1 MSERQPHPF
10 HRAGRIG
17 SWQDWP
23 WVGAIRRLGRSPSIN
38 AARRVARKAEPAL
51 SLMLAPYR
59 FIGRRLGEAMPK
71 GLYARALIIIIAPIV
86 ILQSVVAFVFME
98 RHWQTV
104 TRRLSAATVR
114 DIAAIVDLIETYPG
128 DPTYGQVIRI
138 AQDRLGLII
147 AVVPGEPLP
156 PAAPKPFFSL
166 LDSALSDEIS
176 QQIGKPFWI
185 DTVGKS
191 NLVEVRI
198 QLGDKVLRVL
208 ARRSQTYASNS
219 EIFIF
224 WMVGTSLVLL
234 VIAIAFLRNQI
245 RPIQQLADAAESFGK
260 GRAIEDF
267 KPRGAREVRRASATF
282 IEMADRINRQIE
294 QRTTMLAGVS
304 HDLRTVLTRFRLQ
317 LALLREN
324 DDVRAMRRDVDDMQR
339 MLEGYLAFARGDVD
353 EPTVETDVAA
363 LVGDVVESFRR
374 VGHAISGAYHGD
386 PLVWLRPNE
395 FKRCLANLVA
405 NACRHGDLIV
415 VTATHA
421 DGWLE
426 VTVDDNGPGIP
437 DEQREM
443 VFRPFYRLD
452 EARNLDEGGTGLG
465 LPIARDIARAHG
477 GDVVLGTS
485 PEGGLAAT
493 IRIPA

>member
-1 MSERQPHPF
+1 MDRQPHIF
-10 HRAGRIG
+10 HRIGRIG
-17 SWQDWP
+17 SWLDWP
-23 WVGAIRRLGRSPSIN
+23 IVEAARRSLRSPSVNAIRRFGRSAKPVI
-38 AARRVARKAEPAL
+38 AWTLK
-51 SLMLAPYR
+51 PYR
-59 FIGRRLGEAMPK
+59 YIGARMGQAMPK

-114 DIAAIVDLIETYPG
+114 DIAAITDLIETYPQ
-128 DPTYGQVIRI
+128 DPNYSQIIRI
-138 AQDRLGLII
+138 AQDRLGLVISI
-147 AVVPGEPLP
+147 VPGEPLP

-166 LDSALSDEIS
+166 LDSALSNEIS
-176 QQIGKPFWI
+176 TQIGKPFWI

-260 GRAIEDF
+260 GQEIADF
-267 KPRGAREVRRASATF
+267 TPRGAREVRRASATF
-282 IEMADRINRQIE
+282 IEMRDRIQRQIE

-353 EPTVETDVAA
+353 EPTVATNVALLIA
-363 LVGDVVESFRR
+363 SVADNARR
-374 VGHAISGAYHGD
+374 VGHHVTSDFTGD
-386 PLVWLRPNE
+386 PIVHLRPND
-395 FKRCLANLVA
+395 FTRCVGNLVM
-405 NACRHGDLIV
+405 NACRHGNHI
-415 VTATHA
+415 TISGIHA
-421 DGWLE
+421 DRWLE
-426 VTVDDNGPGIP
+426 VVVEDDGPGIP
-437 DEQREM
+437 EDEMEA

-452 EARNLDEGGTGLG
+452 EARNLDDSGTGLG
-465 LPIARDIARAHG
+465 LPIAQGIARAHG
-477 GDVVLGTS
+477 GDVFLSTAES
-485 PEGGLAAT
+485 GGLRAT
-493 IRIPA
+493 IQIPA

>member
-1 MSERQPHPF
+1 MSRDELHPF
-10 HRAGRIG
+10 HRRGRIG
-17 SWQDWP
+17 SWADWP
-23 WVGAIRRLGRSPSIN
+23 VITALRRGARAPAINAMRRLGRQGR
-38 AARRVARKAEPAL
+38 AALRAL
-51 SLMLAPYR
+51 FAPYR
-59 FIGRRLGEAMPK
+59 FLGAWLGAAMPK

-128 DPTYGQVIRI
+128 EANAVQIVRI

-147 AVVPGEPLP
+147 SIVPGEPLP

-176 QQIGKPFWI
+176 EQIGKPFWI

-234 VIAIAFLRNQI
+234 IIAIAFLRNQI

-260 GRAIEDF
+260 GRPIADF
-267 KPRGAREVRRASATF
+267 TPRGAREVRRAGATF
-282 IEMADRINRQIE
+282 IEMRDRIQRQIE

-324 DDVRAMRRDVDDMQR
+324 DDVRALRQDVDDMQR

-353 EPTVETDVAA
+353 EPTVITDVAA
-363 LVGDVVESFRR
+363 LIESVVGNARR
-374 VGHAISGAYHGD
+374 IGHDAAARFTGD
-386 PLVWLRPNE
+386 PNVSLRPNE
-395 FKRCLANLVA
+395 FKRCLTNLVA
-405 NACRHGDLIV
+405 NACRHGETIRV
-415 VTATHA
+415 IAVHE
-421 DGWLE
+421 DGWLT
-426 VTVDDNGPGIP
+426 VSVDDDGPGIP
-437 DEQREM
+437 EAQAEM

-452 EARNLDEGGTGLG
+452 EARNLDESGTGLG
-465 LPIARDIARAHG
+465 LTIARDIARAHG
-477 GDVVLGTS
+477 GDILLS
-485 PEGGLAAT
+485 SAPLGGLRAI
-493 IRIPA
+493 IRVPA

>member
-1 MSERQPHPF
+1 MDQLPHPF
-10 HRAGRIG
+10 HRIGRIG
-17 SWQDWP
+17 SWSDWP
-23 WVGAIRRLGRSPSIN
+23 IVELARRFARSPVVN
-38 AARRVARKAEPAL
+38 AWRRTLRRAQPAID
-51 SLMLAPYR
+51 MALAPYR
-59 FIGRRLGEAMPK
+59 YMGRRFGQAMPK

-114 DIAAIVDLIETYPG
+114 DIAAITDLIETYPG
-128 DPTYGQVIRI
+128 DQNANEIVRI
-138 AQDRLGLII
+138 AGQRLGL
-147 AVVPGEPLP
+147 VVTIVPNEPLP

-166 LDSALSDEIS
+166 LDSALSNEIS

-198 QLGDKVLRVL
+198 QLGDRVLRVL

-260 GRAIEDF
+260 GRPIDDF
-267 KPRGAREVRRASATF
+267 KPRGAREVRRAGATF
-282 IEMADRINRQIE
+282 IEMRDRIQRQME

-339 MLEGYLAFARGDVD
+339 MIEGYLAFARGDVD
-353 EPTVETDVAA
+353 EPARSTDVAA
-363 LVGDVVESFRR
+363 LLAEVAENGRRLGHDVTSRFSGDRVVGV
-374 VGHAISGAYHGD
+374 
-386 PLVWLRPNE
+386 RPNE
-395 FKRCLANLVA
+395 FKRCLLNLVT
-405 NACRHGDLIV
+405 NACRHGDHVEVSGRHAEGWLIV
-415 VTATHA
+415 TI
-421 DGWLE
+421 
-426 VTVDDNGPGIP
+426 DDDGPGILP
-437 DEQREM
+437 EQRDA

-452 EARNLDEGGTGLG
+452 EARNLDESGTGLG

-477 GDVVLGTS
+477 GDVELGDS
-485 PEGGLAAT
+485 PLGGLRAT
-493 IRIPA
+493 VSIPA

>member
-1 MSERQPHPF
+1 MEQHPF
-10 HRAGRIG
+10 HRIGRIG
-17 SWQDWP
+17 SWADWP
-23 WVGAIRRLGRSPSIN
+23 IVE
-38 AARRVARKAEPAL
+38 AARRFARSPAVNAVRRGFRKAQPAIDL
-51 SLMLAPYR
+51 TLAPYR
-59 FIGRRLGEAMPK
+59 YIGRRLGAMMPK

-114 DIAAIVDLIETYPG
+114 DIAGITDLIETYPG
-128 DPTYGQVIRI
+128 DPSYSQIIRI
-138 AQDRLGLII
+138 AQNRLGLII
-147 AVVPGEPLP
+147 SIVPNEPLP

-176 QQIGKPFWI
+176 KQIGKPFWI

-224 WMVGTSLVLL
+224 WMVGASLVLL

-267 KPRGAREVRRASATF
+267 KPRGAREVRRAGATF
-282 IEMADRINRQIE
+282 IEMRDRIQRQIE

-324 DDVRAMRRDVDDMQR
+324 DDVRAMRKDVDDMQR

-353 EPTVETDVAA
+353 EPTMATNVATLIA
-363 LVGDVVESFRR
+363 DIAEGARR
-374 VGHAISGAYHGD
+374 VGHDVTTTFSGA
-386 PLVWLRPNE
+386 PIVSLRPSE
-395 FKRCLANLVA
+395 FKRCIANLVM
-405 NACRHGDLIV
+405 NACRHGDHVHVDASHEEGWLIV
-415 VTATHA
+415 N
-421 DGWLE
+421 
-426 VTVDDNGPGIP
+426 VDDDGPGIAE
-437 DEQREM
+437 DQLEA

-477 GDVVLGTS
+477 GDVTLS
-485 PEGGLAAT
+485 AAPDRGLRAT
-493 IRIPA
+493 VKIPA

>member
-1 MSERQPHPF
+1 MDQLPHPF
-10 HRAGRIG
+10 HRIGRIG
-17 SWQDWP
+17 SWSDWP
-23 WVGAIRRLGRSPSIN
+23 VVDLVRRLARSPAVN
-38 AARRVARKAEPAL
+38 GVRRAFRKAQPAID
-51 SLMLAPYR
+51 LALVPYR
-59 FIGRRLGEAMPK
+59 YLGRRIGQAMPK

-114 DIAAIVDLIETYPG
+114 DIAALTDLIETYPG
-128 DPTYGQVIRI
+128 DDNAAEIIRI
-138 AQDRLGLII
+138 ASQRLGL
-147 AVVPGEPLP
+147 VVSIVPSEPLP
-156 PAAPKPFFSL
+156 PASPKPFFSL
-166 LDSALSDEIS
+166 LDSALSNEIS
-176 QQIGKPFWI
+176 EQIGKPFWI

-191 NLVEVRI
+191 SLVEVRI

-260 GRAIEDF
+260 GRPIGEF
-267 KPRGAREVRRASATF
+267 KPRGAREVRRAGATF
-282 IEMADRINRQIE
+282 IEMRDRIQRQME

-317 LALLREN
+317 LALLRDN
-324 DDVRAMRRDVDDMQR
+324 DDTRAMRKDVDDMQR
-339 MLEGYLAFARGDVD
+339 MIEGYLAFARGDVD
-353 EPTVETDVAA
+353 EPPTSTDVAA
-363 LVGDVVESFRR
+363 LLGEIAENSRRLGHDVTSRFAGDRIVS
-374 VGHAISGAYHGD
+374 
-386 PLVWLRPNE
+386 LRPGE
-395 FKRCLANLVA
+395 FKRCVINLVT
-405 NACRHGDLIV
+405 NGCRHGDKVEISGRHEGGWLV
-415 VTATHA
+415 VTI
-421 DGWLE
+421 
-426 VTVDDNGPGIP
+426 DDNGPGILP
-437 DEQREM
+437 EQRDA

-452 EARNLDEGGTGLG
+452 EARNLDDSGTGLG

-477 GDVVLGTS
+477 GDVELGDS
-485 PEGGLAAT
+485 PLGGLRAT
-493 IRIPA
+493 VSIPA

>member
-1 MSERQPHPF
+1 
-10 HRAGRIG
+10 
-17 SWQDWP
+17 
-23 WVGAIRRLGRSPSIN
+23 
-38 AARRVARKAEPAL
+38 
-51 SLMLAPYR
+51 
-59 FIGRRLGEAMPK
+59 MPK

-114 DIAAIVDLIETYPG
+114 DIAAITDLIETYPG
-128 DPTYGQVIRI
+128 EGNAANIVRI
-138 AQDRLGLII
+138 AAVRLGLVISI
-147 AVVPGEPLP
+147 VPNETLP

-166 LDSALSDEIS
+166 LDSALSNEIS

-260 GRAIEDF
+260 GRGMENF
-267 KPRGAREVRRASATF
+267 KPRGAREVRRAGATF
-282 IEMADRINRQIE
+282 IEMRDRIERQIE
-294 QRTTMLAGVS
+294 TRTTMLAGVS

-317 LALLREN
+317 LALMREN
-324 DDVRAMRRDVDDMQR
+324 DDVRAMKKDVDDMQR

-353 EPTVETDVAA
+353 EPTMSTEVAA
-363 LVGDVVESFRR
+363 LLDEVAGNSRRLGHRVTSSF
-374 VGHAISGAYHGD
+374 SGD
-386 PLVWLRPNE
+386 PVVNLRPNE
-395 FKRCLANLVA
+395 FKRCIMNLVT
-405 NACRHGDLIV
+405 NACRHGDSVEIAGRHENGWLV
-415 VTATHA
+415 VTI
-421 DGWLE
+421 
-426 VTVDDNGPGIP
+426 DDDGPGIAP
-437 DEQREM
+437 GQRED

-452 EARNLDEGGTGLG
+452 EARNLDESGTGLG

-477 GDVVLGTS
+477 GDVELAES
-485 PEGGLAAT
+485 PLGGLRA
-493 IRIPA
+493 IVSIPA